1 MKKIIVTCSIIANT
15 IFADQF
21 TSGHFKKNG
30 TYVKGHMKSSPN
42 ATVIDNFSTYGNK
55 NPYTGKAGT
64 KHYNF
69 GSYKGNNIY
78 KNSYKTLK
86 K

>member
-1 MKKIIVTCSIIANT
+1 MKKIILSCSLIANT
-15 IFADQF
+15 ILADQF

-42 ATVIDNFSTYGNK
+42 ATVRDNFSTYGNK
-55 NPYTGKAGT
+55 NPYTGKSGT
-64 KHYNF
+64 KHYNY
-69 GSYKGNNIY
+69 GNYKGSSSN